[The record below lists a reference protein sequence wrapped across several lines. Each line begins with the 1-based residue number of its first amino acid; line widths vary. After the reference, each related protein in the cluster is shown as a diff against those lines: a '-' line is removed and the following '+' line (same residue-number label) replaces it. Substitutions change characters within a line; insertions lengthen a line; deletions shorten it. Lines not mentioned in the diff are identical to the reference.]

1 MICCPS
7 ARRVASGFSASKRID
22 GIVGRIDA
30 VEGADLEQL
39 RVVGQDGG
47 QLLDEVRSR
56 RLADLDGG
64 DLGHGSMVG
73 EGRPAALPSMR
84 RRPRHETAVRPEAW
98 RHDRRASHAH
108 AAGRPLQ
115 RHDRPV
121 RLDGLER
128 ERRADRRSLG
138 LHVGQA
144 ATTGGTRLGRPRIG
158 DPGAVVLDRERHAL
172 RRGEHRDRD
181 RSTRGVSR
189 DVVEGERCDP
199 EGRALHGPRRPDLR
213 GVEHVHRH
221 PRRSALLDALRQPL
235 EARDQAQL
243 LQHDRAPLRKQAL
256 DLAQDVA
263 EVGRQPFDRA
273 ARLDRRQRAPYG
285 GHDLGME
292 LRGEPRAFRFGR
304 LVARRRPARHQL
316 IDEGRDARVQPARQA
331 VDEPPIGRSGRPRD
345 GPSASPS
352 VRRHHIAQ
360 DAQPDEA
367 QSRVLPP
374 AHGECHDAHDGLAR
388 LGHRVGDDRPDGDGT
403 GHDQPRGGHDPQPAD
418 GSVEAPRRGCG
429 VAGGGRDRRRQC
441 QAQDRRERRRA
452 RQSRWVADHE
462 PEVDQVGRDDR
473 VRRDG
478 REPGEAR
485 LAAQPDAHDA
495 QGRDREERGQGEL
508 RSGRRPID
516 GRRDV
521 RRDDEPDADIEH
533 DQDHR
538 CRRGG
543 PQPPRRPGCR
553 RHRRR
558 PDRSRRRASG
568 RRRAHPVTGASP
580 IQPSRTA
587 STASSVRDR
596 TP

>member
-1 MICCPS
+1 
-7 ARRVASGFSASKRID
+7 
-22 GIVGRIDA
+22 
-30 VEGADLEQL
+30 
-39 RVVGQDGG
+39 
-47 QLLDEVRSR
+47 
-56 RLADLDGG
+56 
-64 DLGHGSMVG
+64 
-73 EGRPAALPSMR
+73 MR
-84 RRPRHETAVRPEAW
+84 RPFDPKRGATIAARVTLTPR
-98 RHDRRASHAH
+98 
-108 AAGRPLQ
+108 AG
-115 RHDRPV
+115 HSSVTTRPV

-189 DVVEGERCDP
+189 DIVEGERCDP

-292 LRGEPRAFRFGR
+292 LRGEPRALRFGR

-388 LGHRVGDDRPDGDGT
+388 LGHRVGDDRPDGEGT

-441 QAQDRRERRRA
+441 HAQDRRERRRA

-495 QGRDREERGQGEL
+495 QGRDRRGAGPTGGSGPVADPSTGGATVGGTMSRTPISSATRTTDAAAAA
-508 RSGRRPID
+508 RSPHDGPDAADID
-516 GRRDV
+516 GV
-521 RRDDEPDADIEH
+521 
-533 DQDHR
+533 
-538 CRRGG
+538 
-543 PQPPRRPGCR
+543 
-553 RHRRR
+553 
-558 PDRSRRRASG
+558 
-568 RRRAHPVTGASP
+568 
-580 IQPSRTA
+580 RTA
-587 STASSVRDR
+587 AAAARPADDALI
-596 TP
+596 P